1 VNIETISTTLTPT
14 EVSVILAALTR
25 FGDTKVDDPRNYTAD
40 ELAAIAAAQTAAAD
54 LSTKL
59 ESWLTPAPALAVPV
73 PDTYPRS
80 EAGWDAPAISTLAA
94 AYARYQHLDP
104 LLSDP
109 TWLGPEFHWF
119 ALADLWQA
127 VKSTV
132 QGDQP

>member
-1 VNIETISTTLTPT
+1 MNVETVSTNLTPA
-14 EVSVILAALTR
+14 EVTIILAALTL
-25 FGDTKVDDPRNYTAD
+25 FGDMEVDDARNYTAD
-40 ELAAIAAAQTAAAD
+40 DLAAIATAQTAAAD

-59 ESWLTPAPALAVPV
+59 ESWLNPDSTLAEP
-73 PDTYPRS
+73 P
-80 EAGWDAPAISTLAA
+80 ISTLAA
-94 AYARYQHLDP
+94 TYARYQHLDH

-109 TWLGPEFHWF
+109 AWLGPEFQWV